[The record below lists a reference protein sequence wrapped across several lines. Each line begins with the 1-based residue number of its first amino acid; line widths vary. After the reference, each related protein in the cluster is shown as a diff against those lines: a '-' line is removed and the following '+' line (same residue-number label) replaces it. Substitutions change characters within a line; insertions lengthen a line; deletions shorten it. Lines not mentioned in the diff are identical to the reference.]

1 LTVSDRFPDA
11 TLALSL
17 LPPPA
22 VIQPVDYAAIKSA
35 RVADLAA
42 RLAAAGVAFDV
53 AALETD
59 PAVILQEEGAYREML
74 NLAAINDAAKA
85 VMILYAQGAD
95 QDVLYALLGVRRLTL
110 TAADPTTTPPTA
122 AVMEG
127 DNAFLAR
134 AQIALEGTA
143 PGLTGG
149 GYASVALRASSEVRR
164 VGLIT
169 APGGVVNVILQG
181 NVNADGSVSSAAV
194 QAVAAALNDDWSA
207 DPATGSQL
215 TDIPQVRS
223 ATPRPYAIVARAI
236 VPIGPSLSAVQ
247 AASLANLAA
256 ATTSLQLI
264 GNAVPT
270 DALIAAG
277 RVAPMTKF
285 ILDQPAADVV
295 CAGDE
300 TPYCTS
306 ISVTV
311 TNA

>member
-1 LTVSDRFPDA
+1 MSDRFPDA

-17 LPPPA
+17 LPAPA
-22 VIQPVDYAAIKSA
+22 VIQTVDYATIKSA
-35 RVADLAA
+35 RVADLAT

-53 AALETD
+53 SALEAD
-59 PAVILQEEGAYREML
+59 PAVILQEEGAGREVL

-95 QDVLYALLGVRRLTL
+95 QDVLFALLGIRRLTV
-110 TAADPTTTPPTA
+110 TAADDTTTPATA
-122 AVMEG
+122 AVMET
-127 DNAFLAR
+127 DDAFRAR

-181 NVNADGSVSSAAV
+181 KINADGSVSSAAV
-194 QAVAAALNDDWSA
+194 QAVAAALNDDWSNDA
-207 DPATGSQL
+207 ATGSQL
-215 TDIPQVRS
+215 TDVPQVRS
-223 ATPRPYAIVARAI
+223 ATPHPYQVVARAI
-236 VPIGPSLSAVQ
+236 VPKGPSLAAVQ
-247 AASLANLAA
+247 KASIAALAA
-256 ATTSLQLI
+256 ATTSLQLL
-264 GNAVPT
+264 GNAVTT

-277 RVAPMTKF
+277 RVSPMTKF
-285 ILDQPAADVV
+285 YLDQPAADVV

-311 TNA
+311 TYG

>member
-1 LTVSDRFPDA
+1 MSDRFPDA
-11 TLALSL
+11 TLALAL

-22 VIQPVDYAAIKSA
+22 VIQTVDYETIRAARI
-35 RVADLAA
+35 ADLAA

-59 PAVILQEEGAYREML
+59 PAVILQEEGAYRETL

-85 VMILYAQGAD
+85 VMILYAQKSD
-95 QDVLYALLGVRRLTL
+95 QDDLYALLGIRRLVL
-110 TAADPTTTPPTA
+110 TPADNTTSPPTP
-122 AVMEG
+122 AVMES
-127 DNAFLAR
+127 DDDFRAR

-149 GYASVALRASSEVRR
+149 GYASVALRASAEVRR
-164 VGLIT
+164 VALIT

-181 NVNADGSVSSAAV
+181 RINADGSVSSAAV
-194 QAVAAALNDDWSA
+194 QAVAAALNDDWSNDA
-207 DPATGSQL
+207 ATGSQL

-223 ATPRPYAIVARAI
+223 ARPRPYAIVARAI
-236 VPIGPSLSAVQ
+236 APLGPSLAAVQ
-247 AASLANLAA
+247 AASAAALAA

-285 ILDQPAADVV
+285 ILDSPAADVV

-306 ISVTV
+306 IAVTV

>member
-1 LTVSDRFPDA
+1 MSDRFPDA

-22 VIQPVDYAAIKSA
+22 VIQTVDYAAIKSA

-53 AALETD
+53 SALETD
-59 PAVILQEEGAYREML
+59 PAVILQEEGAGREVL

-85 VMILYAQGAD
+85 VMILYAEGDD
-95 QDVLYALLGVRRLTL
+95 QDVLYALLGIRRLTL
-110 TAADPTTTPPTA
+110 TPSDSTTNPPTA
-122 AVMEG
+122 AVMES
-127 DNAFLAR
+127 DDAFRAR

-149 GYASVALRASSEVRR
+149 GYASVALRASAEVRR

-194 QAVAAALNDDWSA
+194 QAVAAALNDDWSS

-223 ATPRPYAIVARAI
+223 ATPHPYAIVARAI
-236 VPIGPSLSAVQ
+236 VPIGPSLAVVR
-247 AASLANLAA
+247 AASLAALAK

-285 ILDQPAADVV
+285 ILDQPAADVI

-306 ISVTV
+306 ISVVV
-311 TNA
+311 TNG